1 MHVLNKGDGFLIYF
15 FPHQMLC
22 HNNMR
27 SHFNTMITTTCLK
40 RKMSTPCQ
48 IINHMITW
56 LILKNVCNLNLNPF
70 TICHKINLW
79 LFINISIK
87 NLKKKFVQHS
97 KFPTR
102 ASILFIKKK
111 SQKKFVQHSKFPTRA
126 PILFIKKKV
135 NLMWMC
141 VNYLL
146 WFELIYHEEPIPFTF
161 DLKVVESIK
170 SCQDIHKD

>member
-1 MHVLNKGDGFLIYF
+1 
-15 FPHQMLC
+15 
-22 HNNMR
+22 
-27 SHFNTMITTTCLK
+27 
-40 RKMSTPCQ
+40 
-48 IINHMITW
+48 
-56 LILKNVCNLNLNPF
+56 
-70 TICHKINLW
+70 
-79 LFINISIK
+79 
-87 NLKKKFVQHS
+87 
-97 KFPTR
+97 
-102 ASILFIKKK
+102 LFIKKK